1 MNCIQSISRFLKS
14 GSILVLFLSLIAS
27 AASLKAQSNTLSESQ
42 IRLALKMQEEAWNRG
57 DLEGFM
63 QSYWKNDS
71 LLFIGSKGPTYGWQ
85 KTLDN
90 YRESYPDAQA
100 MGKLVFEIK
109 KLTILDQ
116 SHAFVVG
123 SWMLQRS
130 QDQPSGYF
138 SLLWKKFGKEWKIIA
153 DHSSSE

>member
-1 MNCIQSISRFLKS
+1 MNCIQFIFRFLKS
-14 GSILVLFLSLIAS
+14 VQTLVLFMAFIAV
-27 AASLKAQSNTLSESQ
+27 AGSLKAQSKALSESQ

-63 QSYWKNDS
+63 QAYWKNDS
-71 LLFIGSKGPTYGWQ
+71 LLFIGSRGPTYGWQ
-85 KTLDN
+85 TTLEN
-90 YRESYPDAQA
+90 YRKSYPDGQA

-109 KLTILDQ
+109 KLNILDQ

-123 SWMLQRS
+123 TWLLKRS

>member
-1 MNCIQSISRFLKS
+1 MNYTLSISHFIKRGLTILLVVF
-14 GSILVLFLSLIAS
+14 SILLSG
-27 AASLKAQSNTLSESQ
+27 SLKAQSTILSKSQ

-57 DLEGFM
+57 DIEGFM
-63 QSYWKNDS
+63 QAYWKSDS

-85 KTLDN
+85 KTLNN
-90 YRESYPDAQA
+90 YRESYPDDQA
-100 MGKLVFEIK
+100 MGQLVFEIK
-109 KLTILDQ
+109 KLDILDQ

-123 SWMLQRS
+123 TWMLKRS